1 MKRLEITESLRR
13 CTADG
18 RKAIFHRWRDV
29 SQIVPPS
36 PMMGGHGGGVVR
48 DTFAI
53 VEYEDGSIWSIAP
66 ERTKQFQRYVNNRI
80 IFRTVER
87 FEDYNGSRYK

>member
-1 MKRLEITESLRR
+1 MKRLEITESLRK

-18 RKAIFHRWRDV
+18 RKAIFHRWCDV

-48 DTFAI
+48 DTYAI
-53 VEYEDGSIWSIAP
+53 VEYEDGSIGRISP
-66 ERTKQFQRYVNNRI
+66 ERIKFSDNL
-80 IFRTVER
+80 
-87 FEDYNGSRYK
+87 FERYKEDAEQ

>member
-1 MKRLEITESLRR
+1 MKRLEITESLRK

-18 RKAIFHRWRDV
+18 RKAIFHRWCDV

-48 DTFAI
+48 DTYAI
-53 VEYEDGSIWSIAP
+53 VEYEDGSIGRIAP
-66 ERTKQFQRYVNNRI
+66 ERIKFSDNL
-80 IFRTVER
+80 
-87 FEDYNGSRYK
+87 FENTRSSKSDRSIVWN